1 MMSSDN
7 VNWYWQVVAQDK
19 KDPFPRLGIR
29 ACEVS
34 NGATSTSA
42 EERSISPTSPL
53 LTPPSGQDNTDP
65 GPKQN
70 NYRGTRRN
78 ARNYN
83 TVKWSLEEKKII
95 QYCFTYSRCEKWGR
109 LKNTVFEKKIGE
121 ANLPPEKL
129 GNTTTAKL
137 RSIVSQMHVYL
148 PQEEIAK
155 IASEA
160 EEQARKD
167 FQSTDEE
174 QKREYERSVWK
185 REDNWL
191 LLWANEYVYTKYA
204 KGRERTAK
212 WRMIFNHHCQNKKD
226 LPTTTLHSQ
235 KCNILM
241 KNQFSSEEID
251 LMKKEVKNMIEKDK
265 CPLKEPI
272 DMPEMIEVQHL
283 KPESVSQEQKHPLL
297 QGRSPRVV
305 LQRVPCKIVGG
316 RRVATSNQSPCE
328 PTSEQ
333 QSVRTKAPSVRIP
346 PPEPPDSPPSDSS
359 SESDDSDTPERPR
372 RPRRSHSPPRP
383 PSGIPQEVDEDQRLL
398 EEELANKIEET
409 KEMDM
414 KDRPRLY
421 KLKEDKKFK
430 DLLMK
435 VNKGLTNL
443 IPVNSSITDIN
454 HANFGAAWYI
464 QTKVAPHLSEKV
476 KKGARKKITNFEPK
490 WKKKIQKTIN
500 QLRAEVAQI
509 TSYRNQQHPTRRL
522 IKKIESIKR
531 KYEIN
536 NNQIEA
542 RLAEHQALIKAHAEQ
557 IRSKEKRIYTK
568 QINKQFEENPRNVYR
583 NMSKENIDV
592 QEPPREEEVE
602 GFWRPLFEDPKQ
614 HQESEW
620 IEIVK
625 EKNRNKP
632 QMPALE
638 FNEEQIRKKINEYS
652 NFKAPGID
660 KIPNYWLKKVTSLHP
675 HYALAF
681 TKLQKREVESPE
693 WLTTGLTN
701 LLPKSKETKL
711 PNKYR
716 PICCLTTTYKW
727 LTGIISDAIYD
738 HLTMGNY
745 LEGEQKGCIRN
756 KLGTKDQLLINKT
769 ILENCKRRGKNLS
782 IAWIDYKKAFDS
794 VPHSWILRCLELY
807 NVNRELI
814 AFIRSQMSMWNT
826 TISLNHS
833 EGKIVIPDIK
843 IQRGIFQGDS
853 LSPLLFCLTIDP
865 LSKILKDKN
874 IGYDL
879 SEGRSK
885 KSNKKINHLLFMDDL
900 KLFADSDQNLT
911 KLVDEVSKFSKDIKM
926 EFGLDKCSK
935 CTIRKGKKVAAM
947 NIQVD
952 EDSHI
957 EDLAEDTT
965 YKYLGIEENATIEH
979 KKMREKIKK
988 EYLSRL
994 KRICKS
1000 YLTPKNKITAV
1011 NQLAIP
1017 VVTYGFGIVDWP
1029 QGDLNYLDIKTRKIL
1044 TRNKVIYRNQCMDR
1058 MYIPRKEGG
1067 LGLTEISQAFRS
1079 TIVSLGQY
1087 LISSTEDIMKTVAH
1101 HHREVLSQQTSVIK
1115 LAQNFGKELIHD
1127 RQGNEAQPATKL
1139 AKKTRSQYSKQE
1151 EKVRIENWK
1160 KHQRACKF
1168 PEELEKCYI
1177 DKEESL
1183 RWLKNGVLG
1192 FDGERIIVGA
1202 QDQGL
1207 LTNGFRK
1214 MARLSQ
1220 SDQCRFCKNAVES
1233 SNHLVSGC
1241 EILLA
1246 EGHYTT
1252 RHNKI
1257 CKYIHWKACK
1267 ELGIE
1272 AADNV
1277 WEHKPEPVVA
1287 NEKITIYYD
1296 KIIPTGRYIE
1306 NGAIKPDIVIWN
1318 KEERKA
1324 QIIDVTVPND
1334 FGLNRAERGKI
1345 TKYQD
1350 LKNDLRTTWR
1360 LKEIDIIPVVIGAT
1374 GLMKKNLKSYLQ
1386 AIPGNPSAYEVQIA
1400 AIKGTVTILKRA
1412 LGYCAVG
1419 E

>member
-1 MMSSDN
+1 
-7 VNWYWQVVAQDK
+7 
-19 KDPFPRLGIR
+19 
-29 ACEVS
+29 
-34 NGATSTSA
+34 
-42 EERSISPTSPL
+42 
-53 LTPPSGQDNTDP
+53 
-65 GPKQN
+65 
-70 NYRGTRRN
+70 
-78 ARNYN
+78 
-83 TVKWSLEEKKII
+83 
-95 QYCFTYSRCEKWGR
+95 
-109 LKNTVFEKKIGE
+109 
-121 ANLPPEKL
+121 
-129 GNTTTAKL
+129 
-137 RSIVSQMHVYL
+137 
-148 PQEEIAK
+148 
-155 IASEA
+155 
-160 EEQARKD
+160 
-167 FQSTDEE
+167 
-174 QKREYERSVWK
+174 
-185 REDNWL
+185 
-191 LLWANEYVYTKYA
+191 
-204 KGRERTAK
+204 
-212 WRMIFNHHCQNKKD
+212 
-226 LPTTTLHSQ
+226 
-235 KCNILM
+235 
-241 KNQFSSEEID
+241 
-251 LMKKEVKNMIEKDK
+251 
-265 CPLKEPI
+265 
-272 DMPEMIEVQHL
+272 
-283 KPESVSQEQKHPLL
+283 
-297 QGRSPRVV
+297 
-305 LQRVPCKIVGG
+305 
-316 RRVATSNQSPCE
+316 
-328 PTSEQ
+328 
-333 QSVRTKAPSVRIP
+333 
-346 PPEPPDSPPSDSS
+346 
-359 SESDDSDTPERPR
+359 
-372 RPRRSHSPPRP
+372 
-383 PSGIPQEVDEDQRLL
+383 
-398 EEELANKIEET
+398 
-409 KEMDM
+409 
-414 KDRPRLY
+414 
-421 KLKEDKKFK
+421 
-430 DLLMK
+430 
-435 VNKGLTNL
+435 
-443 IPVNSSITDIN
+443 
-454 HANFGAAWYI
+454 
-464 QTKVAPHLSEKV
+464 
-476 KKGARKKITNFEPK
+476 
-490 WKKKIQKTIN
+490 
-500 QLRAEVAQI
+500 
-509 TSYRNQQHPTRRL
+509 
-522 IKKIESIKR
+522 
-531 KYEIN
+531 
-536 NNQIEA
+536 
-542 RLAEHQALIKAHAEQ
+542 
-557 IRSKEKRIYTK
+557 
-568 QINKQFEENPRNVYR
+568 
-583 NMSKENIDV
+583 
-592 QEPPREEEVE
+592 
-602 GFWRPLFEDPKQ
+602 
-614 HQESEW
+614 
-620 IEIVK
+620 
-625 EKNRNKP
+625 
-632 QMPALE
+632 
-638 FNEEQIRKKINEYS
+638 
-652 NFKAPGID
+652 
-660 KIPNYWLKKVTSLHP
+660 
-675 HYALAF
+675 
-681 TKLQKREVESPE
+681 
-693 WLTTGLTN
+693 
-701 LLPKSKETKL
+701 
-711 PNKYR
+711 
-716 PICCLTTTYKW
+716 
-727 LTGIISDAIYD
+727 
-738 HLTMGNY
+738 
-745 LEGEQKGCIRN
+745 
-756 KLGTKDQLLINKT
+756 
-769 ILENCKRRGKNLS
+769 
-782 IAWIDYKKAFDS
+782 
-794 VPHSWILRCLELY
+794 
-807 NVNRELI
+807 
-814 AFIRSQMSMWNT
+814 MWNT
-826 TISLNHS
+826 TITLNNS
-833 EGKIVIPDIK
+833 EGKIVIPDNK

-1277 WEHKPEPVVA
+1277 WEHKPKPVVA

-1306 NGAIKPDIVIWN
+1306 NGAIKPNI
-1318 KEERKA
+1318 
-1324 QIIDVTVPND
+1324 
-1334 FGLNRAERGKI
+1334 
-1345 TKYQD
+1345 
-1350 LKNDLRTTWR
+1350 
-1360 LKEIDIIPVVIGAT
+1360 
-1374 GLMKKNLKSYLQ
+1374 
-1386 AIPGNPSAYEVQIA
+1386 
-1400 AIKGTVTILKRA
+1400 
-1412 LGYCAVG
+1412 
-1419 E
+1419 